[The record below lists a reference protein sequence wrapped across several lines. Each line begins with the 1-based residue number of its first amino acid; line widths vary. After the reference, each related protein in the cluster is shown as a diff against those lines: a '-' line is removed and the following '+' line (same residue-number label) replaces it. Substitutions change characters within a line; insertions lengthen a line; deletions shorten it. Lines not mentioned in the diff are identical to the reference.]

1 MWGEIAP
8 GTEDDVPWIAVVK
21 GTQTSRTNVA
31 IRWLQPSEEQN
42 YHGDWVLVRGR
53 HGEGVIPEDSVLGTI
68 KWAGTSAKKRT
79 MGQQNWD
86 AAVLWATERRDEA
99 KTHTHTHVRAH
110 TRTRIRSRTHTHI
123 RSRTHVHR
131 YTHQHTHT
139 RAHAHARTHTHTK
152 HTQTNTDR
160 QTNRPTDRP
169 THKNTS

>member
-1 MWGEIAP
+1 MGYCRRWS
-8 GTEDDVPWIAVVK
+8 EDDVPWIAVVK

-53 HGEGVIPEDSVLGTI
+53 QGEGVIPEDSVLGTI

-99 KTHTHTHVRAH
+99 KTHTHTR
-110 TRTRIRSRTHTHI
+110 
-123 RSRTHVHR
+123 
-131 YTHQHTHT
+131 T
-139 RAHAHARTHTHTK
+139 RAHAYTHPQSHAYTHPQSHARTQIHPPTHTHTCACTRTHAHTHTK